1 MSASN
6 GGDKGK
12 RGKKFRPPAKGKDDD
27 DAALLAK
34 CDKGSEE
41 ARKHLEEARRL
52 PGPARTRSRT
62 RMEHGMTV
70 GASASASS
78 SGAEKPRGKR

>member
-27 DAALLAK
+27 GQAELLAK
-34 CDKGSEE
+34 CDERSEE
-41 ARKHLEEARRL
+41 ARQHLEKARPQ
-52 PGPARTRSRT
+52 PGPARPARTRSQT
-62 RMEHGMTV
+62 A
-70 GASASASS
+70 GASTSS
-78 SGAEKPRGKR
+78 SAGEKPRGKR